1 LAWFESTKI
10 SKKKALDGGIF
21 IDSRIYLN
29 LKEALNLNNLLT
41 KKFCKQILELL

>member
-29 LKEALNLNNLLT
+29 LKEALNLNNFT
-41 KKFCKQILELL
+41 DQNSANKF